1 MTERQSPSSPDPNG
15 KRDYVPA
22 LGYAVLTPLYDYFI
36 AVAGGGERYLNALI
50 AHARLER
57 TAHVLD
63 VACGTG
69 TLAIAMKRHAPS
81 VEVTALDC
89 DDTMLLRARHK
100 AQQCAV
106 DIRFDN
112 AYAQH
117 LPYPDAYFD
126 CVVSSL
132 FFHHL
137 LPEDK
142 HRVAQEM
149 LRVLKP
155 GGMFYVLDWGRAKNR
170 LMRSLFFTVQLVD
183 GFACT
188 RDNVAGR
195 LGELFT
201 QAGFSDVTEL
211 ASFNTVFG
219 TLALYGGAK
228 PCHL

>member
-1 MTERQSPSSPDPNG
+1 MAKRQSFSDSNG
-15 KRDYVPA
+15 TRGYVPA
-22 LGYAVLTPLYDYFI
+22 LGYALFTPLYDYVI
-36 AVAGGGERYLNALI
+36 AAAGGGERYLNALI
-50 AHARLER
+50 THARLEQTTR
-57 TAHVLD
+57 VLD

-81 VEVTALDC
+81 AEITALDC
-89 DDTMLLRARHK
+89 DDAMLSRARYK
-100 AQQCAV
+100 AQQCAAE
-106 DIRFDN
+106 IRFDN
-112 AYAQH
+112 AFAQH

-137 LPEDK
+137 LLDDK

-155 GGMFYVLDWGRAKNR
+155 GGTFYVLDWGRAKNR
-170 LMRSLFFTVQLVD
+170 LMRGLFFSVQLVD

-201 QAGFSDVTEL
+201 QAGFCDVAEL
-211 ASFNTVFG
+211 ASFNTAFG

-228 PCHL
+228 SRRL